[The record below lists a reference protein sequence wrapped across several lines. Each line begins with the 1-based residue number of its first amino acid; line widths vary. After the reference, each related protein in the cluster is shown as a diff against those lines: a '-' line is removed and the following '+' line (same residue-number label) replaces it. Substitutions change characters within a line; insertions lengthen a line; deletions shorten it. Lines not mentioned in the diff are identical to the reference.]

1 MNKISINDIAGYEKE
16 KEELIKIIEVLQ
28 NKKELFNKGG
38 YIPKGLIL
46 YGPPGNGKTLF
57 AKVLASSTNIKFYE
71 FDASKENV
79 CQRLKKLFKI
89 ASRKEQAIIF
99 IDEID
104 RLLKLKYTKDT
115 PEKVISVLASLIDGY
130 ASNGRNSI
138 FVVGTTNDYDYI
150 PEAIIRPG
158 RIDKKI
164 FIDRPNDNSRKEI
177 IEYYI
182 NQTECKFETN
192 IERIVKLTNKFSSAA
207 IKTLINECVIDSNDD
222 YFVVNELLEKK
233 VNEILNEDIGVDISK
248 PDAIIIA
255 YAELGRFV
263 VARSLKNDDYILNI
277 NQKGSSSGK
286 IFSSCNF
293 SPDNDD
299 DDYYD
304 YDDED
309 AYEEESKNISEGS
322 SIYSKND
329 IINAIM
335 ISMGAVASN
344 IMFNRGPY
352 TIDYYY
358 IQEARSLIKSA
369 IKCGFY
375 GFENCTYIDLDDEY
389 SYDTISET
397 AKQKYESLINE
408 ILKDSYDKARSIVK
422 NKREVFK
429 VLLSILIAKKTIDS
443 EEAEPLVKDYFKKMI
458 KKKDDS
464 V

>member
-104 RLLKLKYTKDT
+104 RLIKLKYTKDT

-130 ASNGRNSI
+130 STKARNPI
-138 FVVGTTNDYDYI
+138 FVIGTTNDYESI

-177 IEYYI
+177 IKYYI
-182 NQTECKFETN
+182 NQTECKFETS
-192 IERIVKLTNKFSSAA
+192 IEKIIKLTNKFSSAA
-207 IKTLINECVIDSNDD
+207 IKTLINECVIDSDNNN
-222 YFVVNELLEKK
+222 YVTNELLEKK

-248 PDAIIIA
+248 PDSIITA

-263 VARSLKNDDYILNI
+263 VARSFKNDDYILNI
-277 NQKGSSSGK
+277 NQQGNSSGK

-293 SPDNDD
+293 SLDDD

-304 YDDED
+304 FDDEEE
-309 AYEEESKNISEGS
+309 YEEESENKTEGGL
-322 SIYSKND
+322 IHSKKD
-329 IINAIM
+329 IIDAIM
-335 ISMGAVASN
+335 ISMGAVAAN

-358 IQEARSLIKSA
+358 IQEARLLIKSA

-375 GFENCTYIDLDDEY
+375 GLEYCACFDENGLNNGFV
-389 SYDTISET
+389 SEI
-397 AKQKYESLINE
+397 AKQKYETLTGE
-408 ILKDSYDKARSIVK
+408 ILKDAYDKARSIIK

-429 VLLSILIAKKTIDS
+429 VLLPMLIAKKTIDS
-443 EEAEPLVKDYFKKMI
+443 EEAEPLIKDYFKKMI

-464 V
+464 I